1 MKKIIL
7 ALFLVMISV
16 IPVSEAAIQ
25 TIEADGTH
33 IMGDTDSRD
42 TAQKLAIEEA
52 INNAALEAGTYIASY
67 TTVKNFVIT
76 EDEIKSITS
85 SIIKVLNQQV
95 TFETPSADKWVCH
108 AHILAEVDTSTLE
121 NLVDAYIEKQRNANN
136 HVYTEPNNN
145 THNNINIGEPYSY
158 PDYTENTTPMPN
170 FPKYQSDTITQVLR
184 GNKHTVLETPP
195 PLSSMPI
202 SKIQSIYAN
211 GNTATEEASDNNSYA
226 YNIYRIT
233 NNPQNDSTYVV
244 YDKTGRNLMGIY
256 TICWNSLRENRLYEL
271 QRIFHL
277 NNMSPVA
284 SSCQFYRKLYY
295 GRTVNVQTDYISYQS
310 NNDNYKIV
318 AKIENWKEEGFTT
331 IQIRRSNSVYF

>member
-52 INNAALEAGTYIASY
+52 INNAALEAGTYIAGY
-67 TTVKNFVIT
+67 PPVKNFVHADIRT
-76 EDEIKSITS
+76 EG
-85 SIIKVLNQQV
+85 
-95 TFETPSADKWVCH
+95 
-108 AHILAEVDTSTLE
+108 DTSTLE

-184 GNKHTVLETPP
+184 ENKHTVLETPP

-211 GNTATEEASDNNSYA
+211 GNTATE
-226 YNIYRIT
+226 
-233 NNPQNDSTYVV
+233 
-244 YDKTGRNLMGIY
+244 
-256 TICWNSLRENRLYEL
+256 
-271 QRIFHL
+271 
-277 NNMSPVA
+277 
-284 SSCQFYRKLYY
+284 
-295 GRTVNVQTDYISYQS
+295 
-310 NNDNYKIV
+310 
-318 AKIENWKEEGFTT
+318 
-331 IQIRRSNSVYF
+331 

>member
-1 MKKIIL
+1 M
-7 ALFLVMISV
+7 MISV
-16 IPVSEAAIQ
+16 IPVGEAAMQ

-42 TAQKLAIEEA
+42 IAQKLAIEEA

-85 SIIKVLNQQV
+85 GIVRVLNQKI

-108 AHILAEVDTSTLE
+108 AHIVAEVDTSTLE
-121 NLVDAYIEKQRNANN
+121 KLVDAYIEKQKNANN
-136 HVYTEPNNN
+136 HVYTEQNNN
-145 THNNINIGEPYSY
+145 THNNINIGEPYTY
-158 PDYTENTTPMPN
+158 PDYIENTAPMPN
-170 FPKYQSDTITQVLR
+170 FPKYQSDAITQILR
-184 GNKHTVLETPP
+184 GNKHTALETPP

-202 SKIQSIYAN
+202 SKIQSIYAS
-211 GNTATEEASDNNSYA
+211 GNTTIEEASDNNTHA

-233 NNPQNDSTYVV
+233 NNPQNDYTYAI

-256 TICWNSLRENRLYEL
+256 TVCWNSLKEKRLYEL
-271 QRIFHL
+271 QRMLYL
-277 NNMSPVA
+277 NNISPMA
-284 SSCQFYRKLYY
+284 SSCQFYRKLYH
-295 GRTVNVQTDYISYQS
+295 GHPVNVKTDYISYQS